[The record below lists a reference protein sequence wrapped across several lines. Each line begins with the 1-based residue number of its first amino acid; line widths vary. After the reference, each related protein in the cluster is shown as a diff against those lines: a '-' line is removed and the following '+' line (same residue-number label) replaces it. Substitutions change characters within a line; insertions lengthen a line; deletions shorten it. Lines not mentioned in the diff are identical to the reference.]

1 MKKTRTIDIIV
12 ILFMFLILTL
22 TSIMLFFNNL
32 KEGALVVAIIGLIC
46 VSLPIC
52 AIFQDKNGRIIHGK
66 AS

>member
-12 ILFMFLILTL
+12 ILFMFFIMFATSMILFL
-22 TSIMLFFNNL
+22 NNL

-52 AIFQDKNGRIIHGK
+52 AIFQDKNG
-66 AS
+66 